1 MKTITYPL
9 TDFCLSAIFFNLKWT
24 HMHAISYETTI
35 WLMLF
40 FSLEILQKYLTKMY
54 SVYSTSYLVAL
65 QGSSNIYLITV
76 FLHLDK
82 HSIHESFKLHIM
94 MLTLCIIA
102 HIRITLYYCQCQ
114 FPSYNF
120 HFLFFQNCI
129 DKRKLTDTVRYS
141 LDIIAYANV
150 ILVKTFCCHK
160 RTKENASISYIL
172 P

>member
-1 MKTITYPL
+1 MIRDLKVSLKVKIQDGSNMRYSGVTTSKTLAIKTIRYPL

-76 FLHLDK
+76 FYIQIK
-82 HSIHESFKLHIM
+82 IQYTRAS
-94 MLTLCIIA
+94 
-102 HIRITLYYCQCQ
+102 
-114 FPSYNF
+114 
-120 HFLFFQNCI
+120 NCI
-129 DKRKLTDTVRYS
+129 
-141 LDIIAYANV
+141 
-150 ILVKTFCCHK
+150 
-160 RTKENASISYIL
+160 
-172 P
+172 